1 MAQRLVDAVAVR
13 EGESVLEI
21 GGGVG
26 EIEIELLRSGAKR
39 ATNVE
44 LSAAYE
50 GQGRTLVEEA
60 GLEDRIEWRYGD
72 IAADRELAPPADVVV
87 LNRVVCCYPDVQA
100 LVGAAAEKTQRALA
114 LSFPRNIWLI
124 RTAAVAINLWFRIR
138 RSDFRFFVH
147 SPESIVATAR
157 DGGLNLVHEHLGRFW
172 QIAALERV

>member
-1 MAQRLVDAVAVR
+1 
-13 EGESVLEI
+13 VLEI

-26 EIEIELLRSGAKR
+26 EIEIELLRSGAER

-50 GQGRTLVEEA
+50 EQGRTLVEEA

-100 LVGAAAEKTQRALA
+100 LVGAAAEKTHRALA

-157 DGGLNLVHEHLGRFW
+157 DGGLNLVQEHLGRFW

>member
-1 MAQRLVDAVAVR
+1 M
-13 EGESVLEI
+13 LEI

-26 EIEIELLRSGAKR
+26 EIEIELLRSGAER

-50 GQGRTLVEEA
+50 EQGRTLVEEA

-100 LVGAAAEKTQRALA
+100 LVGAAAEKTHRALA

-157 DGGLNLVHEHLGRFW
+157 DGGLNLVQEHLGRFW